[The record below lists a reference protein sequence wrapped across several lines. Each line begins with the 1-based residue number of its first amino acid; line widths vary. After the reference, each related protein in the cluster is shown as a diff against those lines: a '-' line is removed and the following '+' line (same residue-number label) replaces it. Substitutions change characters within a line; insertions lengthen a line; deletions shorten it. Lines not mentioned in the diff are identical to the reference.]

1 MRVIVAS
8 RPNPPLPGD
17 VPPWHA
23 LRDSSVIRPLSPHR
37 DAKRFEELARSEL
50 RHFLENGS
58 EAERDLLGFLTAARG
73 GLSASDLAWLA
84 EIDLWEAEAFLDTGE
99 GSRMLR
105 GRPGLVAAFRSVFPA
120 RTRSAWQGGRGLF
133 RRAATRPVPRTA
145 ELLGRRLAFK
155 GWPPDIPEYLLID
168 YFQFLDE
175 LGDLSRMT
183 EFALNAVR
191 HNRMLA
197 LTGGDAA
204 ALAEARTALDRIA
217 AQDIPVLTSALAL
230 ACHRDRL
237 ADRGTRVPAALPAV
251 WAALGQLPK
260 ALALA
265 DSFTR
270 WPMRVKAL
278 AQIAGV
284 LAGIGQ
290 LRRP

>member
-1 MRVIVAS
+1 M
-8 RPNPPLPGD
+8 
-17 VPPWHA
+17 
-23 LRDSSVIRPLSPHR
+23 
-37 DAKRFEELARSEL
+37 

-105 GRPGLVAAFRSVFPA
+105 GRPGLVAAFRSVFLLGHD
-120 RTRSAWQGGRGLF
+120 QLGR
-133 RRAATRPVPRTA
+133 VA
-145 ELLGRRLAFK
+145 EGYFGGRRLGRYRERLNSWAAGWHAK
-155 GWPPDIPEYLLID
+155 GWPPDTPEYLLID

-217 AQDIPVLTSALAL
+217 AQDAPDLASALAL

-251 WAALGQLPK
+251 AALGQLPK

-290 LRRP
+290 HQEAMRITEEVEGIAGPYRRFRLGEA